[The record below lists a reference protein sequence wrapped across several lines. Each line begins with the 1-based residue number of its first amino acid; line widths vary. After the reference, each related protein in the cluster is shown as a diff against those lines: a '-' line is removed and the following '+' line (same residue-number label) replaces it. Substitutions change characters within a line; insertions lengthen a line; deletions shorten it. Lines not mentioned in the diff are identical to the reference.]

1 MSNDLTGFLSAWE
14 YDPDR
19 TMRIVEA
26 DDGRSVLQ
34 VRLPLGVEQ
43 YELDG
48 RPDGERPRGY
58 ETALA
63 EVEDRL
69 RLHSQDEGH
78 ADRFAIE
85 HDEAVRLQ
93 NEGVL
98 FYYRYLLL
106 FQMNDFERVARDTE
120 HNLRLCR
127 VLEEHCNSE
136 EDRNAVLQFRPY
148 IIRMNAMSRAMISLN
163 DNLREVAQHI
173 IESAIEEIETL
184 SDIEAPAF
192 QFERIRSLNYLQTA
206 VKQIGELSP
215 SVVAQLERELK
226 DAVAAEDYERAAELR
241 DRIRELST

>member
-1 MSNDLTGFLSAWE
+1 MSSDLTGFLSAWE
-14 YDPDR
+14 YDPDH

-26 DDGRSVLQ
+26 EDGRSVLQ

-58 ETALA
+58 NTVLA
-63 EVEDRL
+63 EVEERL
-69 RLHSQDEGH
+69 KHHVRIQGGDDGFEI
-78 ADRFAIE
+78 D

-106 FQMNDFERVARDTE
+106 FQMNDFERVSRDTE

-127 VLEEHCNSE
+127 VLEEHCSSE

-163 DNLREVAQHI
+163 DDLREVARHI
-173 IESAIEEIETL
+173 IESAIEEIEGL
-184 SDIEAPAF
+184 SEIEAPAF
-192 QFERIRSLNYLQTA
+192 QFERIRSLKYLRSA
-206 VKQIGELSP
+206 AKQIDELSP

-241 DRIRELST
+241 DRIRELSP